1 MMPNSSLHHQLEEDE
16 NNLPSSLFS
25 ISEEAVPFETAQCQ
39 ERVLFKNGALPISE
53 PGCFIWSMPQGLVV
67 PKSARTN
74 PDFETAQKTMAD
86 LGWPVHI
93 RQTGGDLTPQAPG
106 MINISYVFAQ
116 TWSDAISIDATY
128 KALCAPIISYL
139 KQKHNIDAYCSAV
152 DGAFCDGKFNI
163 VVEGQK
169 IAGTAQKWRHF
180 KNDKGQKCIAV
191 LGHIALLGDVPLD
204 QMINAA
210 NQFYQQA
217 NVDKIIQ
224 LANHTTLF
232 HLIGE
237 QNYNQSELMQGL
249 LQSFREAAPSCIGTS
264 P

>member
-1 MMPNSSLHHQLEEDE
+1 MVQPQLEEQAADQ
-16 NNLPSSLFS
+16 PFSLFS
-25 ISEEAVPFETAQCQ
+25 ISEEPIPFETAQAQ
-39 ERVLFKNGALPISE
+39 ERVLFKNGALPISK

-74 PDFETAQKTMAD
+74 PDFDAAQKAMAD
-86 LGWPVHI
+86 LGWPVDI

-116 TWSDAISIDATY
+116 PWSDAISIDATY

-139 KQKHNIDAYCSAV
+139 KEKHGIDAYCSAV

-180 KNDKGQKCIAV
+180 KNETGQKCIAV
-191 LGHIALLGDVPLD
+191 LGHVALLGQLPLD
-204 QMINAA
+204 QMIKAA
-210 NQFYQQA
+210 NQFYKQA
-217 NVDKIIQ
+217 NVDKTIE
-224 LANHTTLF
+224 LTNHTTLF

-237 QNYNQSELMQGL
+237 PNYNKLELMQGL
-249 LQSFREAAPSCIGTS
+249 LQSFREAAPRGTTNS